1 PSSLSLPPELLLNG
15 PHDELHHRRVVRHAV
30 QLQAT
35 VKVLRDA
42 GRQLCPHLLG
52 LRHLC
57 RLLLRARRTTGTT
70 PMPATAPTVL
80 RLRDHHCRPLLR
92 CFLGNG
98 PWRTTRTTRAPF
110 PSPPPAPTVL
120 RLRPGGDT
128 SEQRLDRGTDLLLHR
143 VSDDPQQAPLPR
155 HRSSLP
161 LARDAIK
168 TPSAGQ
174 RKRHPPTKCSTS
186 SSCWPQH

>member
-1 PSSLSLPPELLLNG
+1 MRVANWAMGSSG
-15 PHDELHHRRVVRHAV
+15 FAMR
-30 QLQAT
+30 
-35 VKVLRDA
+35 
-42 GRQLCPHLLG
+42 G
-52 LRHLC
+52 LC
-57 RLLLRARRTTGTT
+57 RLLLRTRRTPRTAPT
-70 PMPATAPTVL
+70 PATAANGL
-80 RLRDHHCRPLLR
+80 RLRDERRRHCL
-92 CFLGNG
+92 LGNG

-143 VSDDPQQAPLPR
+143 VSDDREQAPLSR

-168 TPSAGQ
+168 TP
-174 RKRHPPTKCSTS
+174 
-186 SSCWPQH
+186 